1 LRSCLAQLRAWRVA
15 LFSGLPSPVHPLL
28 FYLCFIVVFFPKTLF
43 LYLFWFQFVQTT
55 LVVSSVVFL
64 MNLVPNHTVLLS
76 AEQKSRLYS
85 KFLLTIKR
93 FFEKKVR
100 GKAREILGKL
110 RFEEGERGKK
120 GFDSFEK
127 SSGR

>member
-1 LRSCLAQLRAWRVA
+1 
-15 LFSGLPSPVHPLL
+15 
-28 FYLCFIVVFFPKTLF
+28 
-43 LYLFWFQFVQTT
+43 
-55 LVVSSVVFL
+55 

-85 KFLLTIKR
+85 KFLLTTKR